1 MKDLLLKVNKPA
13 RYSGGEYNTPSMN
26 KPDALKVCLCFP
38 DVYEVG
44 MSNLGI
50 KILYH
55 MLNEQPDIRCERCFA
70 PWPDMGGL
78 LREEKLPLS
87 SLETKTPLKGSISS
101 DSPSSTSSATPI
113 CCTCSSWRA
122 FPSIPPN
129 GARSTR

>member
-70 PWPDMGGL
+70 TWPDMG
-78 LREEKLPLS
+78 
-87 SLETKTPLKGSISS
+87 
-101 DSPSSTSSATPI
+101 
-113 CCTCSSWRA
+113 
-122 FPSIPPN
+122 
-129 GARSTR
+129 

>member
-26 KPDALKVCLCFP
+26 KPDALKVCVCFP

-70 PWPDMGGL
+70 PWPYIG
-78 LREEKLPLS
+78 
-87 SLETKTPLKGSISS
+87 
-101 DSPSSTSSATPI
+101 
-113 CCTCSSWRA
+113 
-122 FPSIPPN
+122 
-129 GARSTR
+129 